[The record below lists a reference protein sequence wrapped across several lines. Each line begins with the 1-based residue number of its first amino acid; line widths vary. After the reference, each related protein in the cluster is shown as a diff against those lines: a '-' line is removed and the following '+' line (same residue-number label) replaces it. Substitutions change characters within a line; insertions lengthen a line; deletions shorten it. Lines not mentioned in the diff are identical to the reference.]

1 MPETVAFRRFS
12 PTTLRNGL
20 LDDPFVQYRANGQLW
35 MKSTYKV
42 RKKVGPWVEYYNNG
56 QLSSEGT
63 YKDGV
68 KVK

>member
-1 MPETVAFRRFS
+1 
-12 PTTLRNGL
+12 
-20 LDDPFVQYRANGQLW
+20 